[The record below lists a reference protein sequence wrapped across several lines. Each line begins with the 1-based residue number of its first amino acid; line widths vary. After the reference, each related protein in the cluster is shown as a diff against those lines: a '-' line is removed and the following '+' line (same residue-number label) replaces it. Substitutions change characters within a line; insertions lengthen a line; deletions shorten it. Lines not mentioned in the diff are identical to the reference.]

1 MTFLITFLALTG
13 LVCWIFILFVLIY
26 IYLEK

>member
-13 LVCWIFILFVLIY
+13 LVCWIFILFVLFY

>member
-1 MTFLITFLALTG
+1 MTLLITFLALTG
-13 LVCWIFILFVLIY
+13 LICWIFILMAIVY